1 MTGFIAEYRPL
12 LAAAAGIAA
21 LLALILRVRM
31 NAFAALLLVSLFSA
45 LAAGLSPEASFS
57 TITKGMGGTLGFIAT
72 VIGLGAL
79 FGAIL
84 NASGALES
92 LAAWLTRSSGI
103 GRARWQMAGLGVLAS
118 TPVFFDVALIIL
130 APLVFA
136 MAHRKSWPILALG
149 LPLAAGLAVGHAFLP
164 PTPGP
169 IAIAELIGADLGW
182 VIFFGILCGVP
193 ALIVAGPLLTAVLQ
207 GAGRLPEGNASFVPE
222 TPHES
227 PEASEARPGL
237 AAGLILLPLA
247 LILLGTFTKGMED
260 GIVKYVLS
268 AAGHPFSALLIGC
281 GATWLLLAP
290 RTEAA
295 RAEMQDALAK
305 AFEPT
310 GAVILVTGAGGAFK
324 QVLVDTGAGAQMAES
339 ALAIGFGPLIAG
351 FVLALL
357 LRLAQGSATVAMIT
371 TGGLIAPIITA
382 AHVSAPALGLIT
394 VAVAAGATTTSHVND
409 SGFWLVGRIF
419 GLTPGETIRTW
430 TLSTTLIGV
439 CGFTAALIANAVLAA
454 LS

>member
-1 MTGFIAEYRPL
+1 MSEVFAEYRPL
-12 LAAAAGIAA
+12 MAAAAGIAA
-21 LLALILRVRM
+21 LLFLILRVRM

-45 LAAGLSPEASFS
+45 LAAGLSPDSSFS

-92 LAAWLTRSSGI
+92 LAGWLTRSAGL
-103 GRARWQMAGLGVLAS
+103 GAARWQMAGLGVLAS

-130 APLVFA
+130 APLIFA
-136 MAHRKSWPILALG
+136 MAHRKAWPVLALG

-182 VIFFGILCGVP
+182 VILFGAICGLF
-193 ALIVAGPLLTAVLQ
+193 AISVAGPVLTTFLQ
-207 GAGRLPEGNASFVPE
+207 RTGRLPAGHPTFVQE
-222 TPHES
+222 TP
-227 PEASEARPGL
+227 PPDGTDAPARPGL
-237 AAGLILLPLA
+237 AAGLILLPLV
-247 LILLGTFTKGMED
+247 LILLGTLSKSAGDGML
-260 GIVKYVLS
+260 KYILS
-268 AAGHPFSALLIGC
+268 AVGHPFSALLIGC
-281 GATWLLLAP
+281 GATWLFLTP

-295 RAEMQDALAK
+295 QHAMTKALK
-305 AFEPT
+305 RAFEPT

-339 ALAIGFGPLIAG
+339 ALAIGFGPLVAG
-351 FVLALL
+351 YVLAVL

-371 TGGLIAPIITA
+371 TGGLITPIIA
-382 AHVSAPALGLIT
+382 GADVSAPQLGLIT
-394 VAVAAGATTTSHVND
+394 VAVAAGATTASHVND

-430 TLSTTLIGV
+430 TLSTTLISV
-439 CGFTAALIANAVLAA
+439 CGFTAAMLLNFVLLAIR
-454 LS
+454 